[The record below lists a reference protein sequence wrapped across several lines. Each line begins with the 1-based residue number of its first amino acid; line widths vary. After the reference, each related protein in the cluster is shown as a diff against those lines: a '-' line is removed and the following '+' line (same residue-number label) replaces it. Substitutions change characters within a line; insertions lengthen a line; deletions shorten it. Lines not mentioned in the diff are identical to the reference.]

1 MSVLRNGY
9 FKENEKLE
17 KAIAK
22 VKDQYKDNKEKQ
34 DEAFKEMQ
42 VPILVKQ
49 DKYKEDFETI
59 KAEYLEKERLLEMS

>member
-1 MSVLRNGY
+1 
-9 FKENEKLE
+9 
-17 KAIAK
+17 
-22 VKDQYKDNKEKQ
+22 
-34 DEAFKEMQ
+34 MQ